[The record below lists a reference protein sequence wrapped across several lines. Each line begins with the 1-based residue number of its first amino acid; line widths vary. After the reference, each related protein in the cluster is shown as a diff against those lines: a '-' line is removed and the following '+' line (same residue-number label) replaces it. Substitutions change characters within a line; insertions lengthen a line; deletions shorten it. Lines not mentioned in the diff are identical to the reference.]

1 MAASGRRRSSLARQR
16 PIILLLIA
24 LFTCA
29 GCSRQQVA
37 EGRLRAAFLDLGQAE
52 AIILQTADAA
62 VLVDCGETDSGPA
75 ILRALRR
82 RGIDRLDLVVLTHP
96 HADHIGGFRYLAE
109 RLPVRIVLDPD
120 YAAQS
125 AVQSVTLRT
134 IRRLGI
140 ERRRAVAG
148 QTVRVGRHLVLSVLW
163 PPRRHLSGT
172 ESDANNNSVVL
183 MARHGTVRI
192 LLTGDLQREGELAL
206 MGRSADLRADVL
218 KVGHQGSAD
227 AAGAPFL
234 ARVRPAWAVVIA
246 GRNNSYGHP
255 SPATVER
262 LQAAGA
268 TVLRTDLQGEIEF
281 ESDGR
286 TIRPL
291 RTEGPAAGGQAAGR
305 RERNKEITQ
314 RVSVDF
320 VPGAG
325 DQPAPGSISG
335 LPRPA
340 SLAILSCGVEADQA
354 LGAVLTG
361 LRGDAKIAIAAFP
374 AVRRGFCR
382 LLGDR
387 LAVECQVSFTELT
400 APQAHYPLRPILV
413 PAQYGARW
421 SDTGPEKPVRIEP
434 LELTE
439 PPQLALRLA
448 QSCASAVTVFGD
460 SIWLMVL
467 AGPASNDVVEAA
479 RIVKNAGGRVSAQD
493 EPTSLIWDAPRAVL
507 QAGLADETLP
517 LWGVSGSLKA
527 AEEG

>member
-1 MAASGRRRSSLARQR
+1 MRILRTMAAAGRRRSSLARQR

-29 GCSRQQVA
+29 GCSRQLIP

-62 VLVDCGETDSGPA
+62 LLVDCGETDSGPA

-82 RGIDRLDLVVLTHP
+82 RGINRLDLVVLTHP

-109 RLPVRIVLDPD
+109 RLPVRMVLDPG

-140 ERRRAVAG
+140 DRRRAVAG
-148 QTVRVGRHLVLSVLW
+148 QTVRVGRHLALSVLW
-163 PPRRHLSGT
+163 PPLRHLSGT

-183 MARHGTVRI
+183 MARHGTVRV
-192 LLTGDLQREGELAL
+192 LLTGDLQQEGELAL

-227 AAGAPFL
+227 AAGAAFL

-291 RTEGPAAGGQAAGR
+291 RKEVPAAGRQAAGR
-305 RERNKEITQ
+305 GERKGTRRYHNACLPILC
-314 RVSVDF
+314 
-320 VPGAG
+320 
-325 DQPAPGSISG
+325 PAPAIG
-335 LPRPA
+335 PRRVASAGFPA
-340 SLAILSCGVEADQA
+340 RLFWRSSLAAWKPI
-354 LGAVLTG
+354 
-361 LRGDAKIAIAAFP
+361 
-374 AVRRGFCR
+374 
-382 LLGDR
+382 
-387 LAVECQVSFTELT
+387 
-400 APQAHYPLRPILV
+400 RPSE
-413 PAQYGARW
+413 R
-421 SDTGPEKPVRIEP
+421 S
-434 LELTE
+434 
-439 PPQLALRLA
+439 
-448 QSCASAVTVFGD
+448 
-460 SIWLMVL
+460 
-467 AGPASNDVVEAA
+467 
-479 RIVKNAGGRVSAQD
+479 
-493 EPTSLIWDAPRAVL
+493 
-507 QAGLADETLP
+507 
-517 LWGVSGSLKA
+517 
-527 AEEG
+527 